1 MYVFDLCKAA
11 TIILT
16 SEARKDVFPPK
27 VRREEQN
34 DMAGTE
40 DHTAQTSPRYKR
52 KLTEAR
58 REQNRRAQKLWRER
72 QKKQRDE
79 DLKAKVLEQL
89 LQADTTGEEVPED
102 DDDGGWV
109 HELVQSTNIS
119 APYGAAL
126 HLEDDLG
133 DAGRLGLS
141 STSISPDAPA
151 RLPDPVLPLP
161 VAVYYF
167 VPPDPES
174 EDMRYTWPID
184 EDISHK
190 IYVKPPAHR
199 SAENLTNTVSSSS
212 YSDVTPYHF
221 PNSYPSY
228 PVGTSVMQ
236 TPRSSSSSGSLP
248 SPYLNHLQLVGES
261 CFSATLSIA
270 ASLGISR
277 SSYIND
283 HPSPFT
289 TSSNNTV
296 NSIPVDL
303 RPSGFQLILAHPCYL
318 DCIPFPHFRNMA
330 VYLSS
335 LKKLDH
341 CSLFLDLM
349 HDGLVCWGRARANAR
364 HARTMRDGVAW
375 SKRSWEARPW
385 FWRKWGWLAKLSIE
399 DIDNGLYSERTVDD
413 EVDDE
418 DGMLSGSQWWWS
430 QQADDDAEELL
441 VPPDTG
447 SAGSSRVGGV
457 VGHQN
462 QEEFGSMLSRLTS
475 CNVGIRNKED
485 VVVWD

>member
-1 MYVFDLCKAA
+1 
-11 TIILT
+11 
-16 SEARKDVFPPK
+16 
-27 VRREEQN
+27 
-34 DMAGTE
+34 MAGTE
-40 DHTAQTSPRYKR
+40 DQTAQASSRYKR

-79 DLKAKVLEQL
+79 ELKAKVLEQL
-89 LQADTTGEEVPED
+89 LQADTTGEEVLE
-102 DDDGGWV
+102 DDGGWV
-109 HELVQSTNIS
+109 RELVQSTSINS
-119 APYGAAL
+119 PYGSSL
-126 HLEDDLG
+126 HLEVDLG
-133 DAGRLGLS
+133 DAPLQGQSSVDRTVIESSILGPEY
-141 STSISPDAPA
+141 TSISPDAPA

-161 VAVYYF
+161 VAIYYF

-174 EDMRYTWPID
+174 EDMRYAWPID
-184 EDISHK
+184 EDISQK
-190 IYVKPPAHR
+190 IYSKPPAHR
-199 SAENLTNTVSSSS
+199 LPGSLTNTVSSSS
-212 YSDVTPYHF
+212 YSDVAPYSF
-221 PNSYPSY
+221 PNSYPIY
-228 PVGTSVMQ
+228 PVGTSLTQ
-236 TPRSSSSSGSLP
+236 TPQSSSSYGTLP

-349 HDGLVCWGRARANAR
+349 HDGLVCWGRARANGR
-364 HARTMRDGVAW
+364 HARSMRDGVAW

-385 FWRKWGWLAKLSIE
+385 FWRKWGWLARLSIE
-399 DIDNGLYSERTVDD
+399 DIDRGLYSERTEDD

-430 QQADDDAEELL
+430 QQADDEAEELL
-441 VPPDTG
+441 VPPDGG
-447 SAGSSRVGGV
+447 SAGSSGGGGV
-457 VGHQN
+457 LGYQN
-462 QEEFGSMLSRLTS
+462 QEEFGSMLSRLMS